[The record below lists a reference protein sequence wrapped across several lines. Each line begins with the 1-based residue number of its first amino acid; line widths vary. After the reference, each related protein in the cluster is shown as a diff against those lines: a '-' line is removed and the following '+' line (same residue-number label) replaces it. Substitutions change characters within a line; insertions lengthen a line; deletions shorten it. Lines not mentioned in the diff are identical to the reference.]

1 MNVRFSSKKKKNPMI
16 MNETKLLKCIILFLT
31 EVAYIYIYIYIKCE
45 CYRISPT
52 TKFAIILNKLCT
64 YFFGESIIQLND

>member
-1 MNVRFSSKKKKNPMI
+1 MLGFLLKKKKPNDYERDKTAKMY
-16 MNETKLLKCIILFLT
+16 NT
-31 EVAYIYIYIYIKCE
+31 VSNRGSIYIYIYIKSE